1 MENQIYEND
10 FVSLQ
15 LRNGVLYG
23 KYKVNVINLAIAQ
36 DATIFRMQ
44 ITGGKKIPAIAD
56 ISSVKHVDKEA
67 RIFFS
72 SKEAGKDL
80 LALAVVLNNPVTRM
94 MGNFFVKFY
103 RPEYPFRF
111 FTNSTEAT
119 EWIVSFT
126 D

>member
-1 MENQIYEND
+1 MENQVYEND
-10 FVSLQ
+10 FISIQ
-15 LRNGVLYG
+15 FCNGVLHAQ
-23 KYKVNVINLAIAQ
+23 YKVAIINLAIAEE
-36 DATIFRMQ
+36 ATAYRLD
-44 ITGGKKIPAIAD
+44 ITEGRKIASIVD
-56 ISSVKHVDKEA
+56 ISNVKHVDKDA
-67 RIFFS
+67 RTFFAS
-72 SKEAGKDL
+72 SKAGKDL